1 MTDPTTPN
9 HDPPVE
15 GSRSDSYTRPDAGN
29 FGGSTGDFDTD
40 SGAAAKAN
48 DVLDSLRETVEDLAE
63 RATPLLREFSA
74 KAAEILA
81 SAADKAA
88 PLAQKAGE
96 ATADA
101 SGKLAEKSR
110 SWAAG
115 TRESL
120 AGSDPTRPADTFDTG
135 QKTDPPTTI

>member
-9 HDPPVE
+9 HDQPVE
-15 GSRSDSYTRPDAGN
+15 GSRSESYTAPDAGN
-29 FGGSTGDFDTD
+29 LGGSSGSFDADT
-40 SGAAAKAN
+40 GAAAKAN
-48 DVLDSLRETVEDLAE
+48 DVLESLRETVEDLAE

-110 SWAAG
+110 TWAAG

-120 AGSDPTRPADTFDTG
+120 AGNHPVDTTDAFDTS
-135 QKTDPPTTI
+135 KTDPPTTI